1 MAAAVVWTCCLI
13 LNWLCVL
20 ACALSAAE
28 QEVCSIQPQNCDA
41 NRAFSSLVQL
51 NSRAFHLKQLSSFPQ
66 MPPMPIQM
74 SVANRLAKHD
84 TLNTVPVPPSE
95 LLPYDDQLLRL
106 QNEVELRN
114 ALRDWSYSSPQLKDE
129 AVPVSGISLHAEVAP
144 LAPIRGPFVPG
155 LDDHTGHADTMR
167 SLLDFSFKEPFDPSE
182 HGTDHENEVEGIK
195 GKGMEH
201 PGTQHG
207 GAAIMES
214 IHEAFSPDQI
224 SLAGEGEVFQ
234 WWLFYIMSFLFF
246 AMLFMAVPFVGL
258 GTNLHCATNFLGSSI
273 RAAIH
278 RLDKTLLGVQVNVGH
293 LSLNLFDGYLDCD
306 HLTVYNPPGYS
317 SQYLM
322 QATKVLVDVDI
333 GQMVTS
339 CMNKVSVDKLVFKG
353 VTANYERKWGTSNM
367 QEVLQFIEEKT
378 AQLNLLKSKDS
389 KKSMPSSQ
397 AASSKSSFEL
407 HRVDVQNILVNVRP
421 SGGIGDYMN
430 FEMEAA
436 DVYYQDFDKEVGYT
450 IIDDIVKEL
459 LRSLL
464 KTVISNVAGKQAL
477 PDYVA

>member
-1 MAAAVVWTCCLI
+1 
-13 LNWLCVL
+13 
-20 ACALSAAE
+20 
-28 QEVCSIQPQNCDA
+28 
-41 NRAFSSLVQL
+41 
-51 NSRAFHLKQLSSFPQ
+51 
-66 MPPMPIQM
+66 
-74 SVANRLAKHD
+74 
-84 TLNTVPVPPSE
+84 
-95 LLPYDDQLLRL
+95 
-106 QNEVELRN
+106 
-114 ALRDWSYSSPQLKDE
+114 
-129 AVPVSGISLHAEVAP
+129 
-144 LAPIRGPFVPG
+144 
-155 LDDHTGHADTMR
+155 
-167 SLLDFSFKEPFDPSE
+167 
-182 HGTDHENEVEGIK
+182 
-195 GKGMEH
+195 
-201 PGTQHG
+201 
-207 GAAIMES
+207 
-214 IHEAFSPDQI
+214 
-224 SLAGEGEVFQ
+224 
-234 WWLFYIMSFLFF
+234 
-246 AMLFMAVPFVGL
+246 
-258 GTNLHCATNFLGSSI
+258 
-273 RAAIH
+273 
-278 RLDKTLLGVQVNVGH
+278 
-293 LSLNLFDGYLDCD
+293 
-306 HLTVYNPPGYS
+306 
-317 SQYLM
+317 
-322 QATKVLVDVDI
+322 VDVDI